1 MAAPT
6 PPAAQ
11 MAAPRRCSPAPSPPF
26 AAAAGHRCASAMSA
40 GLRFPQ
46 AAMSPAVLLAR
57 TVRAA
62 MSGRSDF
69 SPRLSIAGDL
79 AAHGDIWRLAAE
91 AVAAGR
97 ALPALEGD
105 VCRWRLAATP
115 GEERRVEAFCRS
127 REPASPGLSGASP
140 LSLFFRDAVDLQM
153 RSAAFQAR
161 QMLFDRV
168 SPNNPHSLFLA
179 GLSGPDARMPA
190 GVSACLGSVASLVGF
205 WRARACPDPGDGP
218 GLAFRIADPVDSASP
233 APLWTLVPV
242 VVSGDDVSPFSSN
255 TLASLGPERSARFL
269 LALGLL
275 RRHVGDLADSDAG
288 VAGMVV
294 SARLDAA
301 SLRAFMEGVAPSLSA
316 AGFPVFAPRWWKPA
330 YARRPVVRLSSL
342 EAPGKSSAFSLD
354 SIVSM
359 KWSVALDGTG
369 LTERELRWI
378 VQNNSSV
385 ARIGGEWM
393 NFDPALAA
401 KAEARLASLAGR
413 KFTLR
418 ELVRLGFSASGEIA
432 VEVPDDALPPEA
444 RRLLAPMRH
453 AGKVEPVPVPT
464 SLRGELRPYQKQGL
478 DWLAY
483 LHKVGFG
490 ACLADD
496 MGLGKTIET
505 IAAFLHVRECGPR
518 GPVLVV
524 CPMSIMLKW
533 SHELER
539 FAPSLSTWIYH
550 GADRVRGEAFA
561 AKALSRDVCVTSYQ
575 MLGAELDSFTL
586 VHWAIVA
593 LDEAQNVKNAAT
605 VKSRAAR
612 ALDADWRIA
621 ITGTPVENNVGDLW
635 AVMDFINRGLL
646 PERAEFERRFRK
658 AQPGS
663 AEDAALSELR
673 RIVSPFILR
682 RVKTDPE
689 IAAGLPSKVEERV
702 YCHLSREQAVAYA
715 AATAAAEGDIGS
727 REGISRRGAVLALIT
742 RLKEICDYPPAGAGV
757 AAPDDGDPLD
767 PELSGKIA
775 TLDEMLAGVLAAGEA
790 ALVFTQYA
798 SFGKLLARHLGA
810 RFGFEVPFLHGA
822 VPADERERMVARFQ
836 SEDGPPVFLISI
848 RAGGLGFNLT
858 RANHVFHFDRWWN
871 PATENQATDRAHR
884 IGQSR
889 TVFVHTFI
897 CDGTLESKIDDL
909 ISGKRK
915 LADSIVESGAGWL
928 AGLDDRQL
936 FEIVSL
942 SRNY

>member
-1 MAAPT
+1 
-6 PPAAQ
+6 
-11 MAAPRRCSPAPSPPF
+11 
-26 AAAAGHRCASAMSA
+26 
-40 GLRFPQ
+40 
-46 AAMSPAVLLAR
+46 
-57 TVRAA
+57 
-62 MSGRSDF
+62 
-69 SPRLSIAGDL
+69 
-79 AAHGDIWRLAAE
+79 
-91 AVAAGR
+91 
-97 ALPALEGD
+97 
-105 VCRWRLAATP
+105 
-115 GEERRVEAFCRS
+115 
-127 REPASPGLSGASP
+127 
-140 LSLFFRDAVDLQM
+140 
-153 RSAAFQAR
+153 
-161 QMLFDRV
+161 
-168 SPNNPHSLFLA
+168 
-179 GLSGPDARMPA
+179 
-190 GVSACLGSVASLVGF
+190 
-205 WRARACPDPGDGP
+205 
-218 GLAFRIADPVDSASP
+218 
-233 APLWTLVPV
+233 
-242 VVSGDDVSPFSSN
+242 
-255 TLASLGPERSARFL
+255 
-269 LALGLL
+269 
-275 RRHVGDLADSDAG
+275 
-288 VAGMVV
+288 
-294 SARLDAA
+294 
-301 SLRAFMEGVAPSLSA
+301 
-316 AGFPVFAPRWWKPA
+316 
-330 YARRPVVRLSSL
+330 
-342 EAPGKSSAFSLD
+342 
-354 SIVSM
+354 
-359 KWSVALDGTG
+359 
-369 LTERELRWI
+369 
-378 VQNNSSV
+378 
-385 ARIGGEWM
+385 
-393 NFDPALAA
+393 
-401 KAEARLASLAGR
+401 
-413 KFTLR
+413 
-418 ELVRLGFSASGEIA
+418 
-432 VEVPDDALPPEA
+432 
-444 RRLLAPMRH
+444 
-453 AGKVEPVPVPT
+453 
-464 SLRGELRPYQKQGL
+464 
-478 DWLAY
+478 
-483 LHKVGFG
+483 
-490 ACLADD
+490 
-496 MGLGKTIET
+496 
-505 IAAFLHVRECGPR
+505 
-518 GPVLVV
+518 
-524 CPMSIMLKW
+524 
-533 SHELER
+533 
-539 FAPSLSTWIYH
+539 
-550 GADRVRGEAFA
+550 
-561 AKALSRDVCVTSYQ
+561 